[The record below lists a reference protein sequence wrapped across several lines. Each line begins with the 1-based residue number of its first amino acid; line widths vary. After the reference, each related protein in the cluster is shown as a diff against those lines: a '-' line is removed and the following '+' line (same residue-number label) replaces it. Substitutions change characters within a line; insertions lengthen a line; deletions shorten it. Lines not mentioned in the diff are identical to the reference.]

1 MAKLNPPIL
10 EGKIPACVKSSNSNV
25 VSADIPFVM
34 NRSVSYDDIGGI
46 IIKFRTVGGIQ
57 IDNPYEVTNVV
68 DHEHI
73 PSGESY
79 IDKDLNL
86 IHIYNIPNRIKR
98 KMNIGQ
104 YYKVQI
110 AYLDGHVTPAEVGYY
125 SSVGI
130 IKYTMLPSIE
140 CEKKPGYELY
150 FRGTYKPNQNE
161 PTEKLYSSHF
171 MLRKGYTTHTGE
183 ANEKFYP
190 WPNDDTSIIEITP
203 EKVHMDA
210 DLDYEDYEIK
220 KELDWTYTI
229 PGGQRAYRV
238 SFIPTSINLYV
249 GEAGANLHKQTLDP
263 FPLPD
268 PEDPSHPFVLD
279 VKNEYDN
286 GFTTISISGGTLPS
300 EYTYVLWRYN
310 EEEEWVKLN
319 DIFISPFEDF
329 TVEHGKQY
337 TYAIQGVPT
346 DGVSN
351 ATEKLLAAPMTAQ
364 FEDMFLGDKDRQL
377 RIQFNPKVSN
387 YKRTVL
393 ESKVETIGGKYPII
407 FRNGNVDY
415 REINLGGLISYL
427 MDKDNLF
434 KVFAGSPTEAIRQDT
449 ESTTNDEPQ
458 SSTSLSDKNRYKEKV
473 FREAVLE
480 WLTNGEPKYFR
491 SPTEGNRIVRVMN
504 VSLTPNDTLGRM
516 IYSFTANS
524 YEIADNTIENLA
536 KYRLASWE
544 E

>member
-10 EGKIPACVKSSNSNV
+10 EGKIPACVIGDSNI

-34 NRSVSYDDIGGI
+34 NRSVGYDDIRGI

-57 IDNPYEVTNVV
+57 IGNPYEVTNIVN
-68 DHEHI
+68 HEDI
-73 PSGESY
+73 PSGQSY

-86 IHIYNIPNRIKR
+86 IHIYNIPNSIKR

-110 AYLDGHVTPAEVGYY
+110 AYLDTMTEVGYY

-130 IKYTMLPSIE
+130 IKYTMQPSIK
-140 CEKKPGYELY
+140 CEKKSEYELY
-150 FRGTYKPNQNE
+150 FRGIYEPNKKE
-161 PTEKLYSSHF
+161 STEKLYSSHF
-171 MLRKGYTTHTGE
+171 VLRKGYTTSTGTS
-183 ANEKFYP
+183 NEKFYP
-190 WPNDDTSIIEITP
+190 WPSDDTSIIEITP

-229 PGGQRAYRV
+229 PRGQRAYKV

-249 GEAGANLHKQTLDP
+249 GEASVNLHKQTLNP
-263 FPLPD
+263 FP
-268 PEDPSHPFVLD
+268 PSFVLN
-279 VKNEYDN
+279 VENEYEN
-286 GFTTISISGGTLPS
+286 AYTTISISGGTLPS

-310 EEEEWVKLN
+310 KDEEWVKLN

-337 TYAIQGVPT
+337 TYAIQGVPK
-346 DGVSN
+346 DGASN

-415 REINLGGLISYL
+415 REIGLGGLISYL

-434 KVFAGSPTEAIRQDT
+434 KVFTGSPTEAVRQDT
-449 ESTTNDEPQ
+449 ASTRNDEPQ
-458 SSTSLSDKNRYKEKV
+458 SPTALSDKNRYKEKV

-491 SPTEGNRIVRVMN
+491 SPTEGNHIVRVMN

-516 IYSFTANS
+516 IYTFTATS
-524 YEIADNTIENLA
+524 YEVADNTIENLA

>member
-10 EGKIPACVKSSNSNV
+10 EGKIPACVKSSSSNTV
-25 VSADIPFVM
+25 PADIPFVM

-57 IDNPYEVTNVV
+57 IGNPYEVTNIV

-86 IHIYNIPNRIKR
+86 IHIYNIPNPIKR

-110 AYLDGHVTPAEVGYY
+110 AYLDTLAEVGYY

-130 IKYTMLPSIE
+130 IKYTMQPSIE

-150 FRGTYKPNQNE
+150 FRGIYEPNQNE

-171 MLRKGYTTHTGE
+171 ALRKGYTTHTGTS
-183 ANEKFYP
+183 NEKFYP

-203 EKVHMDA
+203 KKVHMDA
-210 DLDYEDYEIK
+210 DLNYEDYEIK

-229 PGGQRAYRV
+229 PGGQRAYKV

-249 GEAGANLHKQTLDP
+249 GEAGVNLHKQTLDP

-268 PEDPSHPFVLD
+268 PEDPSHPFVLN
-279 VKNEYDN
+279 VENEYEN
-286 GFTTISISGGTLPS
+286 AYTTISISGGTLPS

-377 RIQFNPKVSN
+377 RIQFNPKVNS

-407 FRNGNVDY
+407 FRNGSVDY
-415 REINLGGLISYL
+415 REIGLGGLISYL

-449 ESTTNDEPQ
+449 ASTTNDEPQ
-458 SSTSLSDKNRYKEKV
+458 SSTALSDKNRYKEKV

-491 SPTEGNRIVRVMN
+491 SPTEGNHIIRVMN

-516 IYSFTANS
+516 IYSFTATS